1 MIQNEGRDR
10 DTDRTIG
17 QDGGTERMTQ
27 NAMGYRKE
35 DKQDG
40 MGVQKG
46 GQQDRMGVQK
56 GEQQDGMGI
65 KKGQEDEMRI

>member
-35 DKQDG
+35 DNRTEWGYRK
-40 MGVQKG
+40 
-46 GQQDRMGVQK
+46 
-56 GEQQDGMGI
+56 
-65 KKGQEDEMRI
+65 EDNRTEWGYRKENNRTEWG